1 METCRDVEPK
11 TTAASLISASI
22 AASIGAYTQRKFV
35 RSVRKTHATLHQVLE
50 DRRDFQDHAG
60 TGKQARLLGEVL
72 QESEGIDAPLSCL
85 GSARVGARSVLMQCS
100 KINRF
105 RAWVM
110 SEGWL
115 SQSDA
120 PDCPRRHR

>member
-11 TTAASLISASI
+11 TTAASLIS
-22 AASIGAYTQRKFV
+22 ASIGAYTQRKFV

-72 QESEGIDAPLSCL
+72 QESEGIDARCGAWAALAWCQLSPHAVQQNQSLL
-85 GSARVGARSVLMQCS
+85 GLGHV
-100 KINRF
+100 
-105 RAWVM
+105 
-110 SEGWL
+110 
-115 SQSDA
+115 
-120 PDCPRRHR
+120 